1 MLSGSD
7 TKQPRPHTITGKFTR
22 RDPSSDRPRPHVDAC
37 GRVDD
42 GLEFSAT
49 VLVGW
54 VHGSKSFLEA
64 RDPDLHWQLTSPAH
78 VKGVAVKVSQTMRT
92 GTRATVWVTPVI
104 VVWGEFAQVVGGD
117 TCKFVLGD
125 SVARWLKDQP
135 ARIAPGR
142 VEQIAEAV
150 ASTLPGLDVTRR
162 WSRSVRRQS

>member
-1 MLSGSD
+1 MGSWLEIL
-7 TKQPRPHTITGKFTR
+7 PGGA
-22 RDPSSDRPRPHVDAC
+22 RPRLA
-37 GRVDD
+37 
-42 GLEFSAT
+42 LA
-49 VLVGW
+49 
-54 VHGSKSFLEA
+54 
-64 RDPDLHWQLTSPAH
+64 AH
-78 VKGVAVKVSQTMRT
+78 QSRPRQGVAVKVSQTIRT
-92 GTRATVWVTPVI
+92 GTRATVWATPVI

-150 ASTLPGLDVTRR
+150 ASALPGLDVTRR